1 MEFST
6 FDKDNDAWS
15 DGSCADDYD
24 GANWW
29 GHCGSNNMNGKYG
42 GNGDDWD
49 YEFMWWIGFNAYN
62 FTSLKSMTLMFRRA
76 D

>member
-6 FDKDNDAWS
+6 FDKDNDES
-15 DGSCADDYD
+15 YHNCAVYYN

-29 GHCGSNNMNGKYG
+29 NRCGSNNINGEYG
-42 GNGDDWD
+42 DIGHQ
-49 YEFMWWIGFNAYN
+49 FMWWRYFDNNNYYMA
-62 FTSLKSMTLMFRRA
+62 LKSMTLMFRQA